1 MQPTPLVGR
10 VAEFGCHYALRD
22 MTIALYPFMVLAAI
36 GLLLSL
42 GVHIMTLALLPIP
55 GGGTVWALHIG
66 IFVVWIPTVLVARRM
81 TRQASRRDFWRATLR
96 GCPGWMRTG
105 VHIFFGYAFVN
116 FALFFI
122 GTVGHPK
129 PTGAAPPV
137 VVRGF
142 SGHWMFFYSAAFAT
156 LYSAIHASHL
166 LRDRRC
172 PRGHAVSH
180 TATFCPD
187 CGAQLESEGRDA

>member
-1 MQPTPLVGR
+1 MSV
-10 VAEFGCHYALRD
+10 
-22 MTIALYPFMVLAAI
+22 ALYPFMVLAAI

-42 GVHIMTLALLPIP
+42 GVHIMALAGLRIP

-66 IFVVWIPTVLVARRM
+66 IFVVWIPTVLVAQRM
-81 TRQASRRDFWRATLR
+81 TRQVSRRDFWRVALR
-96 GCPGWMRTG
+96 GCPAWMRTA
-105 VHIFFGYAFVN
+105 VCVFFGYALLN

-122 GTVGHPK
+122 GTAGHPK
-129 PTGAAPPV
+129 PTGDAPPS

-142 SGHWMFFYSAAFAT
+142 SGHWMAFYSAAFAT
-156 LYSAIHASHL
+156 LYSAIHANHL

-172 PRGHAVSH
+172 PQGHVVSH

-187 CGAQLESEGRDA
+187 CGAQLENERRDA

>member
-1 MQPTPLVGR
+1 
-10 VAEFGCHYALRD
+10 

-105 VHIFFGYAFVN
+105 VHIFFGYARPACCRPWFLR
-116 FALFFI
+116 ALDVFLFSS
-122 GTVGHPK
+122 
-129 PTGAAPPV
+129 
-137 VVRGF
+137 VRHSVF
-142 SGHWMFFYSAAFAT
+142 SHSCEP
-156 LYSAIHASHL
+156 LAS
-166 LRDRRC
+166 
-172 PRGHAVSH
+172 
-180 TATFCPD
+180 
-187 CGAQLESEGRDA
+187 